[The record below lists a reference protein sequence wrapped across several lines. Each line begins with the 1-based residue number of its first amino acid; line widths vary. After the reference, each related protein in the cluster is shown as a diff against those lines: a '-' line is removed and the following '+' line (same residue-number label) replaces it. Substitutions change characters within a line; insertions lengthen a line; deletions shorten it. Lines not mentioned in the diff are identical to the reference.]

1 MDIQTT
7 ATDDGRIIALQV
19 ALSALVEL
27 IGRDNATLHKNL
39 ISFLERTGMDP
50 VNTRSSAAFH
60 ELIQIIQAM
69 EDRRE

>member
-27 IGRDNATLHKNL
+27 IGRDSATLHKNL
-39 ISFLERTGMDP
+39 ISFLERTGMAP

-60 ELIQIIQAM
+60 ELIQII
-69 EDRRE
+69 